1 MERQLYNKGE
11 EFFSSGRRYTIISC
25 IRAEGYREV
34 YKIERKSD
42 SQVFLMKILNIKD
55 MPESMVLNDKPRIIR
70 YLDTSNIARQ
80 LSVFD
85 WGQVDCDHYYI
96 ISRYFTKGLLSD
108 RIRQGGIKLH
118 TAINIVLDLAE
129 TLSSL
134 QAYDP
139 VTMNICPVRHGDV
152 CPNNI
157 MYDFDEK
164 GDYKTY
170 LIDIEHISHIAEDK
184 HDAAFSTESSCID
197 RRYCAP
203 EILIDEPAYNS
214 DVFSLGVI
222 LYECAFG
229 EYPFTD
235 ETMSNTP
242 EYLKMKHV
250 GGAAGRLIH
259 IISGM
264 LEQDPSKRINIAAVI
279 SHLRPLRIAVQ
290 RNNVETTDEKCFDES
305 ITSEARMISND
316 HTEIYTLSKERQEK
330 VFLTDL
336 GELRSERDITDDFL
350 KESPDIEKE
359 EKKENEITNQ
369 ELGYSPLVKKHDKNA
384 RGFKDVAGM
393 DELKEIVK
401 KRVLFFLNNPEL
413 AAEYKINTPNG
424 MLLYGPPGCGKTFF
438 AEKFA
443 EESGFSFALIKASDL
458 GSTWVHGTQG
468 KINELFKEAKE
479 KAPCVLCFDEFDAFA
494 PDRSMLS
501 NQNLSGEVNEF
512 LSQLNNCGKHKIFII
527 ATTNNPEGIDPAILR
542 SGRLEYKVYI
552 PVPDFDARKAVLKHG
567 VLSRPCT
574 DSIDFDRL
582 AEMTEGYVTSDL
594 SLIVNDAAMNAAYA
608 RKVITH
614 EMLEEAIRSY
624 KPSVSEKIIREHEEI
639 RRRMESDKTTQT
651 RIGFK

>member
-1 MERQLYNKGE
+1 MEKHLYCKGD
-11 EFFSSGRRYTIISC
+11 EFFSSGRRYSIISC

-34 YKIERKSD
+34 YKLERRSD
-42 SQVFLMKILNIKD
+42 SQAFLMKILNIRN
-55 MPESMVLNDKPRIIR
+55 MPASMVLNGKPRIIR

-85 WGQVDCDHYYI
+85 WGVIDEDHYYI

-108 RIRQGGIKLH
+108 RIRQGSIKLH

-139 VTMNICPVRHGDV
+139 VTMNICPLRHGDV

-170 LIDIEHISHIAEDK
+170 LIDIEHMSHIAEDK
-184 HDAAFSTESSCID
+184 HDAAFTTESSCID
-197 RRYCAP
+197 LRYCAP

-229 EYPFTD
+229 EYPFPD
-235 ETMSNTP
+235 GQMSDTP

-250 GGAAGRLIH
+250 EGVAGRLIH
-259 IISGM
+259 LVSGM

-279 SHLRPLRIAVQ
+279 THLKPLRAAIQ
-290 RNNVETTDEKCFDES
+290 RNNVEMTDEKCFDES
-305 ITSEARMISND
+305 ITSEVRIISND
-316 HTEIYTLSKERQEK
+316 HTEIYTLDKERREK
-330 VFLTDL
+330 VFLSDL
-336 GELRSERDITDDFL
+336 GELEPENEIIDDFL
-350 KESPDIEKE
+350 KDSPDIEKE
-359 EKKENEITNQ
+359 EKKEEEITNQ
-369 ELGYSPLVKKHDKNA
+369 ELGYSPLVKRHDKNA

-393 DELKEIVK
+393 DDLKELVRK
-401 KRVLFFLNNPEL
+401 KVLFFLNNPEL

-494 PDRSMLS
+494 PDRSNLS

-542 SGRLEYKVYI
+542 SGRLEHKVYI
-552 PVPDFDARKAVLKHG
+552 PIPDFEARKAVLKHG
-567 VLSRPCT
+567 ILSRPCT

-608 RKVITH
+608 RAAITH
-614 EMLEEAIRSY
+614 DMLEEAIRSY
-624 KPSVSEKIIREHEEI
+624 KPSVSEKVIREHEEI